1 MEQISWNQYQ
11 KYKEWRKD
19 LARIHYSQL
28 DPNAPYHKMTTAEK
42 MSRKRLKKLM
52 MATGVSVRDAEKRL
66 NGIRCVHDIQMNTGS
81 PYLNWWRTNLT
92 PAVKRI
98 AKHNEKPQNEKYLAA
113 RQQRELDEL
122 YRLNM
127 IFELY
132 PDMNSEDDVSAEWTK
147 CWKEGVSY
155 HANFDYEGMVK
166 FSILMKGLRIADAYF
181 RYLEWCRN
189 VGRESY

>member
-1 MEQISWNQYQ
+1 MKEIGWNQYQ
-11 KYKEWRKD
+11 KYKERCKD

-28 DPNAPYHKMTTAEK
+28 DPNSPYHKMVAAEK

-52 MATGVSVRDAEKRL
+52 MATGASARDAEKRL
-66 NGIRCVHDIQMNTGS
+66 NGIRCAHDIQMNTGS
-81 PYLNWWRTNLT
+81 PYLNWWRTNLI

-98 AKHNEKPQNEKYLAA
+98 AKHDEKPQNEEYLAA

-122 YRLNM
+122 WKLNM

-132 PDMNSEDDVSAEWTK
+132 PGMNSADDVSAEWKK
-147 CWKEGVSY
+147 CLKEGVSY
-155 HANFDYEGMVK
+155 LANFDREGTVK
-166 FSILMKGLRIADAYF
+166 ISILMDGLLIADAYF
-181 RYLEWCRN
+181 RYLAWCRI

>member
-1 MEQISWNQYQ
+1 MEQIGWIQYQ

-19 LARIHYSQL
+19 LARIHYSQV
-28 DPNAPYHKMTTAEK
+28 DPNAPYHKMVTAEK

-52 MATGVSVRDAEKRL
+52 MATGVSARDAEKRL
-66 NGIRCVHDIQMNTGS
+66 HMLQDDGL

-98 AKHNEKPQNEKYLAA
+98 AKHNEKPQNEEYLAA

-122 YRLNM
+122 WKLNM

-132 PDMNSEDDVSAEWTK
+132 PDMNSTDDIRAEWPK
-147 CWKEGVSY
+147 CWEEATSY
-155 HANFDYEGMVK
+155 RANFDREGMVK
-166 FSILMKGLRIADAYF
+166 ISILMEGLRIANAYF

>member
-1 MEQISWNQYQ
+1 MEQIGWTQYQ
-11 KYKEWRKD
+11 KYREWRND
-19 LARIHYSQL
+19 IARIHYSQV
-28 DPNAPYHKMTTAEK
+28 DPNFPYHKMVTAEK

-52 MATGVSVRDAEKRL
+52 MATGVSARDAEKRL

-81 PYLNWWRTNLT
+81 PYLNWWLTNLT

-98 AKHNEKPQNEKYLAA
+98 AKRNERPANEEYLAA
-113 RQQRELDEL
+113 RQQRELDEFR
-122 YRLNM
+122 RLNM

-147 CWKEGVSY
+147 CWKGSAY
-155 HANFDYEGMVK
+155 YLANFDREGTVK
-166 FSILMKGLRIADAYF
+166 ISILMDGLRIADAYF